1 MNREAYELA
10 NRIKTETETGG
21 DILLDGPGDVEKEKY
36 KKYIMQK
43 IQEEE
48 QGESRR
54 RKGKYRHMRISAAA
68 CAGVFLLAG
77 IVFFGDEIHAMIRQ
91 ISWNIGSALGTPED
105 LADYSQVVNTSVSDK
120 GYVITLQEA
129 LVSEGELMVNYT
141 LQRENG
147 EPLDELFSDTGL
159 LMTRENL
166 YINGEEMKCASEMGG
181 DFLDEE
187 QKILG
192 VVTKYFLFHVCGID
206 LAKEN
211 EFRIEFEQIGGEKGD
226 WNFAFKADSS
236 ALAGDTKRAEI
247 GESFMLPDGI
257 KVTLDEF
264 SSNKLEQRITYSLS
278 ARSRYTLVLDA
289 EDSEGN
295 RVEFSTRTQG
305 DSGYMLNRTHYEAG
319 VPEETG
325 SRLDEEAETV
335 TMTLYA
341 RKDLDENGQ
350 AVHDCVQI
358 GEPFVIELP

>member
-1 MNREAYELA
+1 
-10 NRIKTETETGG
+10 
-21 DILLDGPGDVEKEKY
+21 
-36 KKYIMQK
+36 
-43 IQEEE
+43 
-48 QGESRR
+48 
-54 RKGKYRHMRISAAA
+54 
-68 CAGVFLLAG
+68 
-77 IVFFGDEIHAMIRQ
+77 
-91 ISWNIGSALGTPED
+91 
-105 LADYSQVVNTSVSDK
+105 
-120 GYVITLQEA
+120 
-129 LVSEGELMVNYT
+129 
-141 LQRENG
+141 
-147 EPLDELFSDTGL
+147 
-159 LMTRENL
+159 
-166 YINGEEMKCASEMGG
+166 
-181 DFLDEE
+181 
-187 QKILG
+187 
-192 VVTKYFLFHVCGID
+192 
-206 LAKEN
+206 
-211 EFRIEFEQIGGEKGD
+211 
-226 WNFAFKADSS
+226 
-236 ALAGDTKRAEI
+236 
-247 GESFMLPDGI
+247 MLPDGI